1 MLSCYRATVYYN
13 YKNYTTTYYLLVLT
27 TYYLLYFYRTT
38 YVVLELLIIDHWS
51 LILKRNFLKRK
62 ANLNVIK
69 KVWFIIFNAILLCC
83 TVLPVLSAATLSAA
97 VFCCCVLLCCVLL
110 CCVLLLCA
118 ASLSAAL
125 FWRSDCARCLAV
137 LCALFLFF
145 LFPIFSQKSTK
156 GAFHGGPSLL
166 PWNTI
171 FYSIYTC

>member
-1 MLSCYRATVYYN
+1 MLPCYRVLQLQKLY
-13 YKNYTTTYYLLVLT
+13 YYLLLT
-27 TYYLLYFYRTT
+27 STYYLLYFYRTT

-110 CCVLLLCA
+110 LCA
-118 ASLSAAL
+118 ASLCAAL

-137 LCALFLFF
+137 LCALFLFS
-145 LFPIFSQKSTK
+145 FSHFFAEEHQRCI
-156 GAFHGGPSLL
+156 
-166 PWNTI
+166 PWRALSPAVEHNI
-171 FYSIYTC
+171 I